1 MKRFPALCL
10 FLSLLLTP
18 AAFASASVAS
28 YVELSDAPTISVDW
42 SKSNAQAVTLHGNR
56 VLSFSNGQKGGKYLL
71 ILRQDATGSRNVTWP
86 SSVRLPGG
94 GSPQKIVL
102 TMTADKTD
110 YISFF
115 FNGDT
120 YDMLSM
126 SQAY

>member
-18 AAFASASVAS
+18 AAFAGASVAS
-28 YVELSDAPTISVDW
+28 YVELSDAPTIAVDW
-42 SKSNAQAVTLHGNR
+42 SKGDALTVTLHGNR
-56 VLSFSNGQKGGKYLL
+56 ALAFSNGQRGGKYML
-71 ILRQDATGSRNVTWP
+71 IIKQDQTGSRTVTWP